1 MNRQIVLGYLRLMA
15 IVIALGAIGGVIS
28 LRAPAYVVNTLLFS
42 CAAVALILG
51 PRWNL
56 LAARRRRR
64 SQSTTMREFI
74 EMTEHLRELGM
85 DYDFALGK
93 MFLADQ
99 PAAAP
104 NAVMTVTPT
113 IAVAHSQ
120 FGDYE
125 ELVLAKIGSSIAA
138 QVTSAS
144 TARRSA
150 VRETVA
156 AGV

>member
-1 MNRQIVLGYLRLMA
+1 MA

-28 LRAPAYVVNTLLFS
+28 LRAPACVVNTLLFS
-42 CAAVALILG
+42 CAAFALILG
-51 PRWNL
+51 ARWNL
-56 LAARRRRR
+56 LAARRRRT
-64 SQSTTMREFI
+64 SPIKNIREFL
-74 EMTEHLRELGM
+74 MREHLRAMGM
-85 DYDFALGK
+85 DYDYALGR

-125 ELVLAKIGSSIAA
+125 ELVLAKMGSSIAA
-138 QVTSAS
+138 QVTSAN
-144 TARRSA
+144 TARRSV